1 MPCDA
6 GSTRFGSANACT
18 HHGYCSCVT
27 VTALIKQMD
36 DSGHLSMQ
44 TPPHHPHP
52 NPPPPSPRPRQQ
64 AQHSNLSTLPPQYSS
79 IRSSLFSSAEAI
91 PLVFLFAG
99 RNSFTT
105 VSGEEASNGISG
117 KLRPGL
123 TLPWSFA
130 LPVLGPAS
138 DLGHGLKEK
147 PSDDDSALSSPSP
160 ASNPILLLLL
170 PSHPRFPS
178 RLRGFGATRS
188 IAHSG
193 KRQLGAG
200 TGHRDVRHDNGS
212 VGIGRRISA
221 NKNCGFLNGSTV
233 CSDSYASLSQP
244 PSPPS
249 LPPPSSLAPNG
260 LVNGANQVKKRPDDA
275 AVPPGL
281 DLRPG
286 HALRRRSL
294 DAYSET
300 SSESCLSSLG
310 PGPEGGHRQI
320 DVNAMKNADVHRDSG
335 PLDLA
340 ATVVRSL
347 PVQDTLAILII
358 LMHIPYLSLTL
369 VYACFASLTF
379 VPPVATRVGWN
390 ISFGEII
397 DGNSHAPSL
406 VTAVC
411 MDFFF
416 FLIWVFLWPP
426 IQDSILEFAK
436 PVIAV
441 TLGGGTSAKN
451 GTSQGVTACFAWV
464 LLHKLVRASKRYW
477 PRLAYH
483 LPDAW
488 RVRVVLDGSL
498 STAATATTS
507 APTLHAPYDK
517 RDTHGWI
524 QSVLAI
530 HILTQGIVRY
540 IREWYLRRERFH
552 AAAGLGD
559 PEAAKSS
566 AVAGGSNASG
576 AGDSAQDANSNA
588 APDAETALSSHS
600 VGMIKK
606 RRKQNAQV
614 RLQQPLWSA
623 LASSKIVVM
632 KEMELSSWCSS
643 SSDKRDIHNAGNMP
657 FFDRQPR
664 QIWISY
670 IGSDEVCFSTSHFP
684 ETADEEPSCAAP
696 AGVDTMK
703 PFYVRINEAYWQPTR
718 IFPTGDGKWSG
729 DIYAL
734 RPSSKYVCEFVH
746 VQTDQV
752 LFTTSIRTIKEPL
765 RDDDVSS
772 PGQSNGQQPLRPDS
786 PATTLRTS
794 IVAAESRLADE
805 RNRLKTW
812 RKEWKIRINTLK
824 KENELAENQLS
835 TAGNNDERYRQ
846 KIRQQETQ
854 KAQTERDTRRLS
866 DQLKQLDEA
875 WPELVERKKKVE
887 RAFSAEKRIFDA
899 TQKELKEHKSQ
910 LAKDIKAKEA
920 ERCNLNARR
929 NKIASRI
936 AKIDTEL
943 ANISDSNSRGQGE
956 AERRRQ
962 ERSRWLEQASAVEH
976 GYTERLA
983 QQVAINHRRR
993 EHLRELQARLHSMQ
1007 SYSLKPANGMK
1018 VEANASVAAEAGPAS
1033 FRRTSPW
1040 NASPLTAANYPW
1052 ATPAPEAMG
1061 SRAPNMAARLSSAA
1075 SPAFDNARGARTR
1088 VRSSSMLSDVSGFTQ
1103 ASDEGSVRQRVQQA
1117 SVFAKKRNG
1126 SSGGGSSSDSAT
1138 G

>member
-1 MPCDA
+1 
-6 GSTRFGSANACT
+6 
-18 HHGYCSCVT
+18 
-27 VTALIKQMD
+27 
-36 DSGHLSMQ
+36 MQ
-44 TPPHHPHP
+44 SPPHHPQL
-52 NPPPPSPRPRQQ
+52 PSP
-64 AQHSNLSTLPPQYSS
+64 
-79 IRSSLFSSAEAI
+79 
-91 PLVFLFAG
+91 G
-99 RNSFTT
+99 RHQRK
-105 VSGEEASNGISG
+105 V
-117 KLRPGL
+117 RPGL
-123 TLPWSFA
+123 TSPLSFV
-130 LPVLGPAS
+130 LPVLRPAS
-138 DLGHGLKEK
+138 DLGHGLRKR
-147 PSDDDSALSSPSP
+147 PSDDGALSPSP
-160 ASNPILLLLL
+160 PLQTHLPPPASKAPLFAF
-170 PSHPRFPS
+170 H
-178 RLRGFGATRS
+178 LRGSGATKLYSTASLRMPRAS
-188 IAHSG
+188 SSG

-200 TGHRDVRHDNGS
+200 AGHRDVRHDNGS
-212 VGIGRRISA
+212 VGLGRRISA
-221 NKNCGFLNGSTV
+221 NNKNCDFLNGSTV

-249 LPPPSSLAPNG
+249 PPSLPPPSSLAPNG
-260 LVNGANQVKKRPDDA
+260 LVNGAHQAKKRSDDA
-275 AVPPGL
+275 AVPHGL

-310 PGPEGGHRQI
+310 PGPEGVHRQI

-379 VPPVATRVGWN
+379 VPPVANRAGWN
-390 ISFGEII
+390 INFNEIV
-397 DGNSHAPSL
+397 DGNPHAPML
-406 VTAVC
+406 ATVVY

-441 TLGGGTSAKN
+441 TLGGGTSAKD

-464 LLHKLVRASKRYW
+464 ILHKLVRASKRYW

-483 LPDAW
+483 LPDVW
-488 RVRVVLDGSL
+488 RVRAVLGGSL
-498 STAATATTS
+498 STGATTTTATTTTS
-507 APTLHAPYDK
+507 AAALHAPYDK

-524 QSVLAI
+524 QSVIAI

-552 AAAGLGD
+552 ATAGPGD

-576 AGDSAQDANSNA
+576 AGDSAQDTNSN
-588 APDAETALSSHS
+588 APDAETTLSSHS
-600 VGMIKK
+600 VGLTKK
-606 RRKQNAQV
+606 RRKQSAQA
-614 RLQQPLWSA
+614 RLQQPLWAA
-623 LASSKIVVM
+623 LASTKIAAM
-632 KEMELSSWCSS
+632 KETELSSWCRRKA
-643 SSDKRDIHNAGNMP
+643 DKRDIHTAGNTP
-657 FFDRQPR
+657 SFDRQLR

-670 IGSDEVCFSTSHFP
+670 IGIDEVCFSTSHFP
-684 ETADEEPSCAAP
+684 ETADEEPSSAVP
-696 AGVDTMK
+696 AGVDTTK
-703 PFYVRINEAYWQPTR
+703 PFYVRINKAHWQPTR
-718 IFPTGDGKWSG
+718 IFPIGDGKWSG
-729 DIYAL
+729 DIYGL
-734 RPSSKYVCEFVH
+734 RPASKYVCEFVH

-752 LFTTSIRTIKEPL
+752 LFTTSIRTVKETL
-765 RDDDVSS
+765 RDHDVSS

-794 IVAAESRLADE
+794 IAAAEARLVE
-805 RNRLKTW
+805 EKNRLKSW
-812 RKEWKIRINTLK
+812 RKEWKNRINTLK

-835 TAGNNDERYRQ
+835 SAGNNDERYRQ

-866 DQLKQLDEA
+866 EQLKQLDEA
-875 WPELVERKKKVE
+875 WPELVERKKKSE
-887 RAFSAEKRIFDA
+887 RAFSAEKRIFDS

-910 LAKDIKAKEA
+910 LAKDVKAKEA

-943 ANISDSNSRGQGE
+943 ANISNSNSRDQGQ

-983 QQVAINHRRR
+983 QQAAINQRRR
-993 EHLRELQARLHSMQ
+993 EHLRELQGRLHSMQ
-1007 SYSLKPANGMK
+1007 NYNLKPANGMK
-1018 VEANASVAAEAGPAS
+1018 VESNASVGPEPGPAS

-1040 NASPLTAANYPW
+1040 NASPMTTASYPW
-1052 ATPAPEAMG
+1052 APSAPDATA
-1061 SRAPNMAARLSSAA
+1061 SRVPNMAARLPSAA
-1075 SPAFDNARGARTR
+1075 SPAFDSIRGARTR

-1103 ASDEGSVRQRVQQA
+1103 ASDEGSARQRAQQA
-1117 SVFAKKRNG
+1117 AVFVKRNG